1 MIELLIL
8 LLPVAA
14 ASGWYVAMR
23 SNKHR
28 SSMQSGSLSA
38 HYFKGLNY
46 LLNEQPDKAI
56 EVFIEMLEVDSETVE
71 THLALGNLFRR
82 RGEVDRA
89 IRIHQNIIARPTL
102 SRGQRALALYELG
115 QDYMRAGLLDRAENL
130 FLELLEIGE
139 YSNQALK
146 QLIEI
151 YEQERD
157 WENAIEIARKIEFAT
172 GNSRNTD
179 IAHYHCELADKA
191 LRKNDI
197 ASAESQVKKSLSVDS
212 NCVRA
217 SILSGKIAAKNNDY
231 QSAINAYKQVEK
243 QDPDF
248 ISEVIELVNDC
259 TQDDRQ
265 KTAFM
270 QYLQH
275 VTDNY
280 GGITPML
287 MLAALTRE
295 QNGEQ
300 EAEAF
305 IVEQLRK
312 RPSVRGLGKLIEY
325 HMSHTQGAAR
335 DNLLILKS
343 LITDLLDDRPVYK
356 CNVCGFEGK
365 VMHWHCPTCK
375 RWSTV
380 RPIQGVVG
388 E

>member
-1 MIELLIL
+1 MVELLLL

-14 ASGWYVAMR
+14 ASGWFAAMR
-23 SNKHR
+23 SQRSKTVNKN
-28 SSMQSGSLSA
+28 GNLSE

-102 SRGQRALALYELG
+102 KRNQRALALYELG

-139 YSNQALK
+139 YSNQALI

-157 WENAIEIARKIEFAT
+157 WENAIEIAHKIEFST
-172 GNSRNTD
+172 GQKMNAV
-179 IAHYHCELADKA
+179 IAHYFCELSEKAMRKNEMSKAQEWVKKA
-191 LRKNDI
+191 L
-197 ASAESQVKKSLSVDS
+197 AVDK

-217 SILSGKIAAKNNDY
+217 SILQGRIAHANNNCKA
-231 QSAINAYKQVEK
+231 AIEAYKRVEK

-248 ISEVIELVNDC
+248 IPEIIELVHEC
-259 TQDDRQ
+259 ARDDRQ
-265 KTAFM
+265 KKEFM
-270 QYLQH
+270 EYLSQILK
-275 VTDNY
+275 NY

-287 MLAALTRE
+287 TLAELIRE
-295 QNGEQ
+295 QQGDD

-305 IVEQLRK
+305 IVEQLHL
-312 RPSVRGLGKLIEY
+312 RPSVRGLDKLIEY
-325 HMSHTQGAAR
+325 NMSHTHGAAR
-335 DNLLILKS
+335 ENLLILND
-343 LITDLLDDRPVYK
+343 LIRNLLEDRPVYK

-365 VMHWHCPTCK
+365 TMHWHCPSCK
-375 RWSTV
+375 RWNTV
-380 RPIQGVVG
+380 RPIQGVAG

>member
-1 MIELLIL
+1 MVELLLL

-14 ASGWYVAMR
+14 ASGWFAAMR
-23 SNKHR
+23 SQRSKTVNKN
-28 SSMQSGSLSA
+28 GNLSE

-102 SRGQRALALYELG
+102 KRNQRALALYELG

-139 YSNQALK
+139 YSNQALI

-157 WENAIEIARKIEFAT
+157 WENAIEIAHKIEFST
-172 GNSRNTD
+172 GQKMNAV
-179 IAHYHCELADKA
+179 IAHYFCELSEKAMRKNEMSKAQEWVKKA
-191 LRKNDI
+191 L
-197 ASAESQVKKSLSVDS
+197 AVDK

-217 SILSGKIAAKNNDY
+217 SILQGRIAHANNNCKA
-231 QSAINAYKQVEK
+231 AIEAYKRVEK

-248 ISEVIELVNDC
+248 IPEIIELVHEC
-259 TQDDRQ
+259 ARDDRQ
-265 KTAFM
+265 KKEFM
-270 QYLQH
+270 EYLSQILK
-275 VTDNY
+275 NY

-287 MLAALTRE
+287 TLAELAV
-295 QNGEQ
+295 
-300 EAEAF
+300 AF
-305 IVEQLRK
+305 KTICER
-312 RPSVRGLGKLIEY
+312 SG
-325 HMSHTQGAAR
+325 
-335 DNLLILKS
+335 
-343 LITDLLDDRPVYK
+343 
-356 CNVCGFEGK
+356 
-365 VMHWHCPTCK
+365 
-375 RWSTV
+375 
-380 RPIQGVVG
+380 
-388 E
+388 